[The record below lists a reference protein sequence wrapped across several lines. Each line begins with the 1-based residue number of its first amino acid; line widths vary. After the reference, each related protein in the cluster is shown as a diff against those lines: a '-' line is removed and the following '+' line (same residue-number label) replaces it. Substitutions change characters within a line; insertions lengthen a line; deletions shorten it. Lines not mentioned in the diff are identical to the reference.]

1 MRKHEKISNVLS
13 LPYYSCKCNLQADS
27 PSGRQMTALGKY
39 ILMSLFF
46 VVVGMAEFAI
56 LLFLLRRT
64 ENSAHRRRFRPN
76 LSKQL
81 NHPSEHEC
89 NEDRR
94 NVSINSNSAS
104 ATHGNKGL
112 HFNSI
117 STRIDLIATI
127 TFPLAYVL
135 FNIFYWTTY
144 LH

>member
-1 MRKHEKISNVLS
+1 MRKHEKFWVSNVLS
-13 LPYYSCKCNLQADS
+13 LQYYSYKFNLQADS

-39 ILMSLFF
+39 LLMSLFF

-64 ENSAHRRRFRPN
+64 ENSAHRRRFQPN
-76 LSKQL
+76 LSKQR

-94 NVSINSNSAS
+94 NVSINSHVSI
-104 ATHGNKGL
+104 THGNKGF

-117 STRIDLIATI
+117 ATRIDLIATI

-135 FNIFYWTTY
+135 CNIFY
-144 LH
+144 LSFK